1 MTSILVGTVLPTP
14 ASPNLACLRVGHFLT
29 GCTMKTKLMIDMSQ
43 VDEQAVG
50 YALEYLLE
58 TVDEMRAEDLTLQE
72 ALLALGQAAA
82 VIADKVTSET
92 VH

>member
-1 MTSILVGTVLPTP
+1 
-14 ASPNLACLRVGHFLT
+14 
-29 GCTMKTKLMIDMSQ
+29 MKTKLMIDMSQ

-82 VIADKVTSET
+82 VIAEKVTGET